1 MASICQNQKNVV
13 KGVEATLNIIQHG
26 LKLQI
31 ADTLVANAPF
41 EHWTI
46 IDGDIQNLLR
56 KQVIEETA
64 NDTNTGYYSNLFTN
78 RKKDGTCR
86 TKFKFLK
93 LESIKNV
100 INILKADTLLAL
112 VDIKDAFYL
121 VFIFLGHKKY
131 LQFI

>member
-1 MASICQNQKNVV
+1 MASMYQNHKNVV
-13 KGVEATLNIIQHG
+13 KGVEAVLNIIQHG
-26 LKLQI
+26 LKQLI
-31 ADTLVANAPF
+31 VDTLVTNSLF

-46 IDGDIQNLLR
+46 IDRDIQNLLR

-64 NDTNTGYYSNLFTN
+64 NDTNASYYSNLFTN

-100 INILKADTLLAL
+100 INILKPHTLLAL